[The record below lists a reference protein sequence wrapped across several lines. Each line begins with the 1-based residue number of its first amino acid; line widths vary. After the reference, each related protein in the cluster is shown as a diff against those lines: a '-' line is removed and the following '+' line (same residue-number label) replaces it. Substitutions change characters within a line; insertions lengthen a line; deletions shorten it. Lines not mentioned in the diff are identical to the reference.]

1 MASSN
6 EIINLAK
13 ALSWTERLTIVE
25 ALLRSIREEPRLNQ
39 EATLVREP
47 SPEPS
52 ILSLA
57 GIIDDEEAAA
67 YYDAIQES
75 RKIDHDGW

>member
-1 MASSN
+1 MTSSN

-13 ALSWTERLTIVE
+13 ALSWAERLKIVE
-25 ALLRSIREEPRLNQ
+25 ALLRSIREEPRFNQ
-39 EATLVREP
+39 EAALVHEP

-57 GIIDDEEAAA
+57 GIIDEAEATA

-75 RKIDHDGW
+75 RKIDYDGW

>member
-1 MASSN
+1 MTSSN

-13 ALSWTERLTIVE
+13 ALSWTERLKIVE

-39 EATLVREP
+39 EATLVHEP

-52 ILSLA
+52 ILGLA
-57 GIIDDEEAAA
+57 GIIDEAEAAA
-67 YYDAIQES
+67 YYDAIQECQ
-75 RKIDHDGW
+75 GQAYT